1 MKILVTG
8 AAGFIGS
15 HLSETL
21 SEMGHEVI
29 GIDNFNPYYA
39 PELKRLNA
47 EEISAKGVQI
57 LEIDL
62 VSDDLSDVVK
72 NVQFIFHLAAQPGI
86 SSTTAYEEYVRNNL
100 NATYKLLEAVKSL
113 PDLKCFVNVATSS
126 IYGKF
131 AYDKEDSA
139 PKPTSYYGVTKLAAE
154 QLVLVYQREK
164 GLPACSLRI
173 FSVLGPRE
181 RPEKLYTKLI
191 RSILIDEPFPLYE
204 DSLSHSRSYTAISD
218 ILTGFLLVLKHPE
231 KCIGEIFNIGSDKEI
246 TTKEGITIVEKIMG
260 KKARFDMKPKRPGD
274 QLHTRANINK
284 ARQILGYE
292 PHTSLEA
299 VLRNQISWYKEKIF
313 SQGLH
318 KLTP

>member
-1 MKILVTG
+1 MKVLVTG

-15 HLSETL
+15 HLSEAL
-21 SEMGHEVI
+21 SEMGHNVI

-47 EEISAKGVQI
+47 EEIAVKGVQI
-57 LEIDL
+57 FEADL
-62 VSDDLSDVVK
+62 VT
-72 NVQFIFHLAAQPGI
+72 PGI
-86 SSTTAYEEYVRNNL
+86 FATTTYDQYVRNNL
-100 NATYKLLEAVKSL
+100 TATHNLLEAVKNLSN
-113 PDLKCFVNVATSS
+113 LKCFVNVATSS

-131 AYDKEDSA
+131 ACDAEDVA

-154 QLVLVYQREK
+154 QLVLAYHREQ
-164 GLPACSLRI
+164 GFPACSLRI

-191 RSILIDEPFPLYE
+191 RSILMDEAFPLFE
-204 DSLSHSRSYTAISD
+204 GSLNHLRSYTPISD
-218 ILTGFLLVLKHPE
+218 IIAGFKLVFNHPE
-231 KCIGEIFNIGSDKEI
+231 KVIGEIFNIGSDKEI
-246 TTKEGITIVEKIMG
+246 TTKDGIAIVEKIMG
-260 KKARFDMKPKRPGD
+260 KKARFDIKPKRPGD

-284 ARQILGYE
+284 ARRIFGYE
-292 PHTSLEA
+292 PRTSLEE
-299 VLRNQISWYKEKIF
+299 VLRSQITWYKEKIF